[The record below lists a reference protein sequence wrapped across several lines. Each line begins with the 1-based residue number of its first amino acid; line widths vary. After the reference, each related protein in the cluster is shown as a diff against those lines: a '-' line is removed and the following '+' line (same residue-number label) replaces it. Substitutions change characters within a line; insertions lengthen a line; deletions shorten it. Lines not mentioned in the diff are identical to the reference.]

1 MGGIEVELAGSSC
14 QSGHELISR
23 WTVYFYSYNS
33 VVVLIMLIVGQIVDS
48 VSVRESEVKR
58 MNEEKR
64 GRKIYIYRDINGP
77 GH

>member
-1 MGGIEVELAGSSC
+1 
-14 QSGHELISR
+14 
-23 WTVYFYSYNS
+23 
-33 VVVLIMLIVGQIVDS
+33 MLIVEQIVDS